1 MSILTFNIILLGNS
15 SVGKS
20 CLISKYAKNI
30 FQDNYL
36 STIGVDF
43 LSKEIN
49 INNQKINL
57 KILDTC
63 GQERYKSIASNYYR
77 KVDGIMFVFDVT
89 NKTSFDEVKTWLIGV
104 DSVNDN
110 CQKILVG
117 NKIDLENNRNI
128 NKENIEK
135 KAKEL
140 NMKYYETSAKT
151 GQNVEEAFTE
161 LVNLI
166 LNNKGNINN
175 KNGKQGNKNIELDYK
190 DNKKNIKLNCCKN

>member
-1 MSILTFNIILLGNS
+1 MSELEFKIILVGNS

-20 CLISKYAKNI
+20 SLISKYEKRV

-36 STIGVDF
+36 STVGMDMA
-43 LSKEIN
+43 SKEIN
-49 INNQKINL
+49 INNKKINL
-57 KILDTC
+57 KIIDTC
-63 GQERYKSIASNYYR
+63 GQERYKSIATNYYR
-77 KVDGIMFVFDVT
+77 KADGIMFVFDVT
-89 NKTSFDEVKTWLIGV
+89 NEISFEEVKTWLLNV
-104 DSVNDN
+104 DNINNN

-117 NKIDLENNRNI
+117 NKIDLENNRII
-128 NKENIEK
+128 NKERMEN

-161 LVNLI
+161 LVNLL
-166 LNNKGNINN
+166 LNNN
-175 KNGKQGNKNIELDYK
+175 KNGKQGNKNIELDHK